1 MPPWPCILTAFNP
14 ASESADFLVTIA
26 MRVVKSTKFYA
37 ASENKIAKSK
47 YAAVTVRRREE
58 RQWVKLLKRN

>member
-1 MPPWPCILTAFNP
+1 
-14 ASESADFLVTIA
+14 

-37 ASENKIAKSK
+37 ASENKIAKSNN
-47 YAAVTVRRREE
+47 AAGTVRRREE